1 MATIQGAIKIHDG
14 MSPAFRAMN
23 NAMNIV
29 INSFEKLSR
38 AADDPI
44 DSASINTARQ
54 ELIKASSAFSQIE
67 NEIREADEQQNKF
80 NQSIKEGHSQSNKL
94 LNTVKNLATTYM
106 TVQGVK
112 SVLNTSDELTQVGA
126 RLNMINDGAQTQ
138 AELQQ
143 MIFQAAQRSRAGYTE
158 TASVVAK
165 LGMNAKDAFGSTAEM
180 VAFAEQLN
188 KKFVIAGATTEEMS
202 SAMLQL
208 TQGLSSGV
216 LRGEELNAVFES
228 APNII
233 QSIAD
238 YLNVP
243 IGKIREMASNGELT
257 ASTVKNAI
265 LGAAEETDKAF
276 SKMPMTWGQLWTSFK
291 NQALNAFRPILKK
304 IGEITS
310 SKRFQTFTKTVT
322 ALLVVISSV
331 ALDVFDSITKIFSN
345 EAFSG
350 LLNGLVS
357 GIGILARVL
366 GGAIDLALS
375 FANVIMNNWG
385 WISPIVWGIVGALTA
400 YKLVVMAIAIWD
412 GICAAAKAT
421 LTFAMFLLTAMTW
434 GQTKATI
441 AATAAQWG
449 LNTAMYS
456 NPVGLIIAAIV
467 ALIIIIGAL
476 IVWIIKS
483 QTQAE
488 STIGVIV
495 GSVYWLGAVCYN
507 IGRGIA
513 NFFIACW
520 EWIVN
525 AWNVAVWSVK
535 SALAFMGVF
544 FYNVGASVANFFIEC
559 WESIVNA
566 WNTAVYKIKA
576 FFAKLGISLIETLI
590 KIKETAFNV
599 ANSIAQA
606 FVSGI
611 NLIIKGINKLIDGI
625 AGIPLIGDMLV
636 GDKRVKELEFKPLE
650 PDNSNLES
658 AIKEAQA
665 MINDTPEKVTFDR
678 VQKKDYASAWGT
690 FLDAPE
696 KVTYD
701 RLEYKNLAE
710 AYEKGYKKGE
720 KWGDKLSELTDI
732 NKMQEKL
739 MKDMGNDF
747 LDSNA
752 LLDGLAS
759 PSSGSGIDDII
770 NSIADNT
777 ADTAND
783 TAAMKDYLDA
793 TDEDLKYLRDLA
805 ERETINRFTT
815 SVIKVDMTN
824 NNAINSDM
832 DIDGVTRI
840 LTDKLNEALMSDV
853 AGVHI

>member
-29 INSFEKLSR
+29 INSFEHLSR

-67 NEIREADEQQNKF
+67 NEIKEADEQQNKF
-80 NQSIKEGHSQSNKL
+80 NKSIKEGHSQSNKL
-94 LNTVKNLATTYM
+94 LNTVKNLAATYM
-106 TVQGVK
+106 TIQGAK
-112 SVLNTSDELTQVGA
+112 NILNTSDELTQISA
-126 RLNMINDGAQTQ
+126 RLAMINDGAQTQ

-158 TASVVAK
+158 TASVIAK

-291 NQALNAFRPILKK
+291 NQALNAFNPILKK

-350 LLNGLVS
+350 LLTGLVS
-357 GIGILARVL
+357 GIGILARML

-385 WISPIVWGIVGALTA
+385 WISPIVWGIVGA
-400 YKLVVMAIAIWD
+400 MAIYNFALLLSKLSALK
-412 GICAAAKAT
+412 AAA
-421 LTFAMFLLTAMTW
+421 AMAW
-434 GQTKATI
+434 KTI
-441 AATAAQWG
+441 CDWAATAAIIAMTLAQDG
-449 LNTAMYS
+449 LNAAMALC
-456 NPVGLIIAAIV
+456 PITWIITLIIALIV
-467 ALIIIIGAL
+467 AIAAV
-476 IVWIIKS
+476 IVWIVKS

-495 GSVYWLGAVCYN
+495 GCLYWLGAACYN
-507 IGRGIA
+507 VGMGIA

-525 AWNVAVWSVK
+525 T
-535 SALAFMGVF
+535 
-544 FYNVGASVANFFIEC
+544 
-559 WESIVNA
+559 
-566 WNTAVYKIKA
+566 WNTAAYKVKSG
-576 FFAKLGISLIETLI
+576 FASMGK
-590 KIKETAFNV
+590 
-599 ANSIAQA
+599 SIAQTLINVKNTA
-606 FVSGI
+606 FDI
-611 NLIIKGINKLIDGI
+611 ANAIADAFIKGINFIIGGINGLISAI
-625 AGIPLIGDMLV
+625 EGIPLIGKMLT
-636 GDKRVKELEFKPLE
+636 GGKRIQEIEFSPFKA
-650 PDNSNLES
+650 DNSGLES
-658 AIKEAQA
+658 YISDMQAIIDSDPK
-665 MINDTPEKVTFDR
+665 KVKF
-678 VQKKDYASAWGT
+678 
-690 FLDAPE
+690 
-696 KVTYD
+696 D
-701 RLEYKNLAE
+701 RLEYKNLSE

-747 LDSNA
+747 LDSNSLTDA
-752 LLDGLAS
+752 LGGFGS
-759 PSSGSGIDDII
+759 PSSGSGVDDVI

-840 LTDKLNEALMSDV
+840 LTDKLNEALLTDV

>member
-1 MATIQGAIKIHDG
+1 MATIKGSIQITDG

-29 INSFEKLSR
+29 INSFDKLSK
-38 AADDPI
+38 AADNPI

-67 NEIREADEQQNKF
+67 NEIREADERQNKF
-80 NQSIKEGHSQSNKL
+80 NKSIKEGHSQSNKL
-94 LNTVKNLATTYM
+94 LNTVKNLAATYM
-106 TVQGVK
+106 TIQGAK
-112 SVLNTSDELTQVGA
+112 SVLNATDELTQTSA
-126 RLNMINDGAQTQ
+126 RLDMINDGAQTQ

-158 TASVVAK
+158 TASVIAK

-243 IGKIREMASNGELT
+243 IGKIRKMASDGELT
-257 ASTVKNAI
+257 AATVKNAI

-276 SKMPMTWGQLWTSFK
+276 SKMPMTWGQLWTGFK

-310 SKRFQTFTKTVT
+310 SKRFQAFTKTVT

-331 ALDVFDSITKIFSN
+331 ALDVFDSITKIFSH

-350 LLNGLVS
+350 LLTGLVS
-357 GIGILARVL
+357 GIGVLAKVL

-434 GQTKATI
+434 GQTQATI

-449 LNTAMYS
+449 LNTAMYA
-456 NPVGLIIAAIV
+456 NPVGLIIAAII
-467 ALIIIIGAL
+467 ALIIIIGGL
-476 IVWIIKS
+476 IVWIVKT

-507 IGRGIA
+507 IGMGIA

-520 EWIVN
+520 EFIVN
-525 AWNVAVWSVK
+525 AWNVAAYKVK
-535 SALAFMGVF
+535 SGFASMGKSIAQILI
-544 FYNVGASVANFFIEC
+544 NVK
-559 WESIVNA
+559 
-566 WNTAVYKIKA
+566 NTAVNI
-576 FFAKLGISLIETLI
+576 
-590 KIKETAFNV
+590 
-599 ANSIAQA
+599 ANAIADT
-606 FVSGI
+606 F
-611 NLIIKGINKLIDGI
+611 IKGINFIIGGINGLISAI
-625 AGIPLIGDMLV
+625 EGIPLIGKMIT
-636 GDKRVKELEFKPLE
+636 GGKRIQEIEFSPFKA
-650 PDNSNLES
+650 DNSGLES
-658 AIKEAQA
+658 YISDMQTIIDSDPKK
-665 MINDTPEKVTFDR
+665 KVKF
-678 VQKKDYASAWGT
+678 
-690 FLDAPE
+690 
-696 KVTYD
+696 D
-701 RLEYKNLAE
+701 RLEYKNLSE
-710 AYEKGYKKGE
+710 AYGKGYTKGE

-747 LDSNA
+747 LDSDS
-752 LLDGLAS
+752 LLNGFAS
-759 PSSGSGIDDII
+759 PSSSPGLDNVI

-783 TAAMKDYLDA
+783 TAAMKDYLNA
-793 TDEDLKYLRDLA
+793 SDEDLKYLRDIA

-815 SVIKVDMTN
+815 SSIKVDMTN
-824 NNAINSDM
+824 NNAINSNM
-832 DIDGVTRI
+832 DLDGVVNV
-840 LTDKLNEALMSDV
+840 LTSKLNEQLTTNV
-853 AGVHI
+853 EGVYV